1 MLNDLSTII
10 SNQENVLKKFN
21 RQNILLTDTF
31 KKQFLTNIS
40 SDYTLSFYENYSILT
55 SKKDLDIYI
64 PNQWFYLGYIGAPL
78 VKELLA
84 YKKTLTNNL
93 PSVIHDREDFPNFVT
108 DAKAGRLD
116 PAIWKGISDNLEASD
131 IPLLKQFLTDYKSW
145 YGAKTIDRQDF
156 YVSPVLSLLKLVAT
170 SSGYV
175 SSIAYFIAEDSI
187 LSSLQPKDM
196 FIVQEEKI
204 YHSLNYEE
212 EFKEWLISMY
222 PEKQSTYFKWI
233 STLNRFINAANSE
246 LSFEKTL
253 DLWAN
258 PINFVNKYKVTDL
271 KQIAEKM
278 KPNTAYISN
287 SGGSELLSIYKK
299 VIEWTNSLN
308 NNTYNT
314 EKSDY
319 PHQLIFSGAPG
330 TGKSFKLNEMAEK
343 YFNHNGQSTFERI
356 TFHPNINY
364 GNFVGVYKPFPSDN
378 KETPIVYEYIP
389 GILLKQL
396 EKAYKNPE
404 INYLVLIEEINRA
417 NVAAVFGDTFQL
429 LDRNEKGNS
438 SYPIALS
445 EDLIH
450 YFINKSDI
458 PKDIKENLFNNG
470 LYFPNN
476 LYIWSS
482 MNGADQGVMPIDTAF
497 KRRWDFVKFDPNELS
512 HIEDSVIKKTEED
525 ILNNSFIKLSNQQ
538 KISWN
543 LLRKNINNLLLNL
556 NIPEDKLIGPYFIA
570 RKHME
575 SGNVTDQFETK
586 VLMYLFEDVVK
597 SNPKRLFE
605 GEDNVLYYSALVDS
619 FKKDGVKIFKNIDT
633 SLVAFNDVST
643 FDTYNSLQYLISNI
657 ENEEKKE
664 LINDF
669 DKIIKNNFHNA
680 TYTVGDSKQIFVTD
694 QLLLQLAPSSGY
706 NKFMEITKSKFNSN
720 DTELQ
725 AIIRLPFNENNN
737 LNDIISK
744 TSSGNHGDFE
754 TTLNLKS
761 KQDIERVLPLIEKA
775 FEKTKLLRTK

>member
-1 MLNDLSTII
+1 MDFQPAFEIVKKQLVNINQLDLKEDDYDGIYIKNDIGFSDLTPELREKMNKKNNISHFAMTGPAKNFFPYIYSPTYIDERNSEYGRTFILKLPFLLNKNNIKYSIE
-10 SNQENVLKKFN
+10 NQEFQLVDYSFLQEFSKEKLNTNFSMQYSIKKGNSNEDQLKFGTSTNSDVFAYTFRKLINLHDSIIILKLKKKLQYEIF
-21 RQNILLTDTF
+21 LVKSTDVTLDF
-31 KKQFLTNIS
+31 KK
-40 SDYTLSFYENYSILT
+40 
-55 SKKDLDIYI
+55 
-64 PNQWFYLGYIGAPL
+64 LG
-78 VKELLA
+78 
-84 YKKTLTNNL
+84 
-93 PSVIHDREDFPNFVT
+93 
-108 DAKAGRLD
+108 
-116 PAIWKGISDNLEASD
+116 
-131 IPLLKQFLTDYKSW
+131 KQF
-145 YGAKTIDRQDF
+145 
-156 YVSPVLSLLKLVAT
+156 V
-170 SSGYV
+170 
-175 SSIAYFIAEDSI
+175 SI
-187 LSSLQPKDM
+187 LSSGTEVV
-196 FIVQEEKI
+196 FEETSI
-204 YHSLNYEE
+204 YSSNKKPL
-212 EFKEWLISMY
+212 
-222 PEKQSTYFKWI
+222 P
-233 STLNRFINAANSE
+233 
-246 LSFEKTL
+246 L
-253 DLWAN
+253 DL
-258 PINFVNKYKVTDL
+258 
-271 KQIAEKM
+271 
-278 KPNTAYISN
+278 
-287 SGGSELLSIYKK
+287 
-299 VIEWTNSLN
+299 
-308 NNTYNT
+308 
-314 EKSDY
+314 

-330 TGKSFKLNEMAEK
+330 TGKSFKLKEMAHDFFRYDEQ
-343 YFNHNGQSTFERI
+343 NTFERI

-364 GNFVGVYKPFPSDN
+364 GNFVGVYKPFPSND
-378 KETPIVYEYIP
+378 KEVPIIYEYIP
-389 GILLKQL
+389 GILLRQL

-429 LDRNEKGNS
+429 LDRNEEGNS
-438 SYPIALS
+438 DYPIALS

-450 YFINKSDI
+450 YFNNRSDI
-458 PKDIKENLFNNG
+458 SEDIKNNLFNNG
-470 LYFPNN
+470 LYFPKN

-525 ILNNSFIKLSNQQ
+525 ILNNSFIKLNNQQ

-543 LLRKNINNLLLNL
+543 LLRKNINNLLLKL

-575 SGNVTDQFETK
+575 NGNVTEQFETK

-643 FDTYNSLQYLISNI
+643 FDTYNSLQDLISNI